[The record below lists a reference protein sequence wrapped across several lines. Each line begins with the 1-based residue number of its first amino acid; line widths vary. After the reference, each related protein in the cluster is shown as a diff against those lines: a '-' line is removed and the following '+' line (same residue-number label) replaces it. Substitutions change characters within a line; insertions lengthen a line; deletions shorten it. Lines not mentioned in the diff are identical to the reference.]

1 MEKGEGKAVP
11 VSCFFPSP
19 KKAIRLFGAKIKVE
33 SVKFIFGITHL
44 LSLFCNS
51 KYRTRRKKAW
61 ETELARKDPRFFSSC
76 INLIIIIY

>member
-1 MEKGEGKAVP
+1 MEKGEGKAVS

-44 LSLFCNS
+44 LSLFCDS
-51 KYRTRRKKAW
+51 KIQDKTGQEEKSVGNRACEEGPT
-61 ETELARKDPRFFSSC
+61 LLFF
-76 INLIIIIY
+76 LY